1 MPLALLDGL
10 FTIQEAIEEY
20 ILPRPETEEDTL
32 KIVKRLEDSIRP
44 NMYDVSQYKTTE
56 DAISRA
62 LFDMLGSTSDDRKSS
77 ASFSELQKLLR
88 LERARHLD
96 GVIIL
101 LMEGLLGQPVA
112 GADLMKNI
120 KEHFKVN

>member
-10 FTIQEAIEEY
+10 FTFQEAIEEY
-20 ILPRPETEEDTL
+20 ILPRPETEEDTI

-101 LMEGLLGQPVA
+101 LGQPVA

-120 KEHFKVN
+120 KQHFKVN